1 MIMDDD
7 VPVWMDGLNTKK
19 DELHKAIGAIDEKN
33 NLMLEKLTH
42 LTSEMSKLQ
51 QNVADLK
58 ISVDKA
64 VTTIRLARG
73 MSATLIEVDYEV
85 NQMGD

>member
-1 MIMDDD
+1 
-7 VPVWMDGLNTKK
+7 
-19 DELHKAIGAIDEKN
+19 
-33 NLMLEKLTH
+33 MLEKLTH

-58 ISVDKA
+58 ISVGKA
-64 VTTIRLARG
+64 VTTITLARG
-73 MSATLIEVDYEV
+73 MSATLIEADYEV